1 MRRRFGRRTVRSS
14 DRSQST
20 EEQGELMGV
29 EAARDEI
36 TQITTTAEPRLYG
49 SAHKALYAAAEAF
62 TGGTIEP
69 GSVRIGAA
77 PWSLEMYP
85 TMACNI
91 ACVHCYAQLRNE
103 EYGFSSMPVD
113 MMDRLHASI
122 RGMGVRGVQY
132 CGGGEPT
139 LWRGGRIADYIA
151 TLPLATTRAGMASNI
166 VKGACLAKPDVLEK
180 MTFIEVAVFAF
191 DNASYA
197 AVAGKQDT
205 HDKVQR
211 SLDKILAARQ
221 NARLSNP
228 FINAKILINN
238 INYRWLPQIYDWAA
252 GAGFDNI
259 HMRLVDD
266 YENIGGFVLSDHE
279 RVEFGETLAEF
290 AQHRGLPGLRDQLGM
305 ILGVDN
311 KGASGEHRHC
321 WTVSLG
327 LNCWVLA
334 NGEVYACG
342 PQWGR
347 PEYQIGDLRHADLE
361 EIWGGSRHQQVA
373 ALLTE
378 RMAASRCYA
387 TGCRH
392 IKQSIAID
400 AMRAGTVAAPPQD
413 EFAARHAWFL

>member
-1 MRRRFGRRTVRSS
+1 MT
-14 DRSQST
+14 T
-20 EEQGELMGV
+20 
-29 EAARDEI
+29 EAARTEI

-49 SAHKALYAAAEAF
+49 SAHKALYAASEAF
-62 TGGTIEP
+62 TDGDIEP

-77 PWSLEMYP
+77 PWSLELYP

-91 ACVHCYAQLRNE
+91 ACVHCYAQLRNA
-103 EYGFSSMPVD
+103 EYGFTSMPVE
-113 MMDRLHASI
+113 MMDRLHGSI
-122 RGMGVRGVQY
+122 RSMGVRGVQY

-139 LWRGGRIADYIA
+139 LWRNGRIADYIA
-151 TLPLATTRAGMASNI
+151 TLPMDTTRAGMASNI
-166 VKGACLAKPDVLEK
+166 VKGDCLARADVLEK

-211 SLDKILAARQ
+211 SLEKILAARQ
-221 NARLSNP
+221 AAGSSSP
-228 FINAKILINN
+228 FVNAKILINN
-238 INYRWLPQIYDWAA
+238 VNYRWMPQIYDWAS

-259 HMRLVDD
+259 HLRLVDD
-266 YENIGGFVLSDHE
+266 YENIGGFVLSGDE
-279 RVEFGETLAEF
+279 RAEYGALLAEF
-290 AQHRGLPGLRDQLGM
+290 AEQRDIPGLRDQLGM
-305 ILGVDN
+305 VLGVDN
-311 KGASGEHRHC
+311 KGASGEHQHC

-347 PEYQIGDLRHADLE
+347 PEYQIGDLRRADLE
-361 EIWGGSRHQQVA
+361 EIWGGPRHQQVA
-373 ALLTE
+373 TLLTE
-378 RMAASRCYA
+378 RMPGSRCYA

-400 AMRAGTVAAPPQD
+400 AMRAGQVAPPPQD
-413 EFAARHAWFL
+413 EFATRHAWFL